1 MGVGGEKVPKIG
13 FWVEKEP
20 ECRPLK
26 GSLKFSFQGSDC
38 IHQFVT
44 DAFSP
49 AEPSIK
55 TWTNRSVC
63 KVDFSC
69 VTSLKLSLSVWT
81 VEARTLLFGH
91 AVILF
96 HVVVAPKWNPTCR
109 NPFDPETCG
118 FQRWSQIISNVLP
131 ERDKSD
137 KGGAGGWKNIWARE
151 NVWGLVQLCPSLW
164 KKRKKRKKRR
174 VILRTGAEVSV
185 SSL

>member
-1 MGVGGEKVPKIG
+1 MGGGGKVPQIG

-26 GSLKFSFQGSDC
+26 GSLKFSFQASDC

-44 DAFSP
+44 DTFSP

-55 TWTNRSVC
+55 TFTVC
-63 KVDFSC
+63 KVYFSC
-69 VTSLKLSLSVWT
+69 VTSLKLPLSVWT

-96 HVVVAPKWNPTCR
+96 DRPQNETRRAGILLIRK
-109 NPFDPETCG
+109 TCG
-118 FQRWSQIISNVLP
+118 FQRWNQIISNVLP

-137 KGGAGGWKNIWARE
+137 KGGAGGWKNI
-151 NVWGLVQLCPSLW
+151 
-164 KKRKKRKKRR
+164 
-174 VILRTGAEVSV
+174 
-185 SSL
+185 